1 MPSASSNPSETRPSG
16 PRADD
21 PDTHRTGGLDGGSVP
36 DGAHFSFVGSGIGGV
51 GIDDVA
57 RLAGVSTATVSRA
70 LRGLPEVREATRA
83 RVRRAAA
90 ELNYV
95 PSPSAA
101 SLASGRTRTIGLL
114 TASFSRWFNRNVVE
128 GAEERLRAAGYD
140 VLLHA
145 FDFSLDGSRAP
156 IDMSA
161 MRQRVDGVIVLGI
174 PLSPDER
181 RTLDELSVPM
191 VFVGT
196 GPPDHVRVSMNDHE
210 GSRIAIEHLA
220 ALGHR
225 RIGQI
230 GAKVAYDSRWS
241 SAAERHEGTIAA
253 LAELG
258 LEYDESLETFG
269 DYTQAGGR
277 AAAAALLD
285 AHPDMTAIFAYSDEM
300 AFGALEELRAR
311 GIRVPEEMSVI
322 GVDGHELSSLI
333 RLTTVAQDARAQ
345 GDAGAT
351 LLLEMIAGAH
361 VGRDVRFP
369 VALVDNGS
377 TAAVS
382 TSPRA

>member
-1 MPSASSNPSETRPSG
+1 MG
-16 PRADD
+16 
-21 PDTHRTGGLDGGSVP
+21 TG
-36 DGAHFSFVGSGIGGV
+36 AGV

-83 RVRRAAA
+83 KVRRAAA

-128 GAEERLRAAGYD
+128 GAEERLRGAGYD

-145 FDFSLDGSRAP
+145 FDFALDGTRVP
-156 IDMSA
+156 IDMSTL
-161 MRQRVDGVIVLGI
+161 RQRVDGMIVLGI
-174 PLSPDER
+174 PLSHEER
-181 RTLDELSVPM
+181 RTLDSLAVPI

-196 GPPDHVRVSMNDHE
+196 GPPDHVRVSMDDHD
-210 GSRIAIEHLA
+210 GSRLVVEHLA

-225 RIGQI
+225 SIGQI
-230 GAKVAYDSRWS
+230 GASLPHDSHGS
-241 SAAERHEGTIAA
+241 SAAERHDGTLEAFA
-253 LAELG
+253 RLG
-258 LEYDESLETFG
+258 IEHDPSLEAFG
-269 DYTQAGGR
+269 DYTLAGGR
-277 AAAAALLD
+277 AGAAELLD
-285 AHPDMTAIFAYSDEM
+285 AHPEMTAIFAYSDEM
-300 AFGALEELRAR
+300 AFGALEELRDR

-322 GVDGHELSSLI
+322 GIDGHELSGLI
-333 RLTTVAQDARAQ
+333 GLTTVSQDARAQ

-369 VALVDNGS
+369 VALVENGS
-377 TAAVS
+377 TAA
-382 TSPRA
+382 PRH

>member
-1 MPSASSNPSETRPSG
+1 
-16 PRADD
+16 
-21 PDTHRTGGLDGGSVP
+21 
-36 DGAHFSFVGSGIGGV
+36 VGSATGGV

-70 LRGLPEVREATRA
+70 LRGLPEVRESTRV

-90 ELNYV
+90 ELNYG
-95 PSPSAA
+95 PSPTAA

-145 FDFSLDGSRAP
+145 FDFALDGSRSP
-156 IDMSA
+156 IDMSTL
-161 MRQRVDGVIVLGI
+161 RQRVDGVIVLGI
-174 PLSPDER
+174 PLSPEER
-181 RTLDELSVPM
+181 RTLDALSVPM

-210 GSRIAIEHLA
+210 GSRMAIEHLA
-220 ALGHR
+220 SLGHR

-230 GAKVAYDSRWS
+230 GAKLPYDSRWS
-241 SAAERHEGTIAA
+241 SASERHAGTVAA
-253 LAELG
+253 LTELG
-258 LEYDESLETFG
+258 IDHDDALEIFG
-269 DYTQAGGR
+269 DYTQQGGR

-311 GIRVPEEMSVI
+311 GIRVPEDMSVV

-333 RLTTVAQDARAQ
+333 GLTTIAQDARAQ

-351 LLLEMIAGAH
+351 LLLEMIAGSH

-369 VALVDNGS
+369 TALVDNGS
-377 TAAVS
+377 TAPVPAHR
-382 TSPRA
+382 RA